1 MFVPMEQK
9 YSALITLTF
18 RLPEDGISP
27 PTPNVPSPT
36 LETTD
41 GTITTDTD
49 TEETKKRKC
58 ESL

>member
-1 MFVPMEQK
+1 MHYM
-9 YSALITLTF
+9 TLTF

-58 ESL
+58 EFL